1 VHDAM
6 RYHWQAARR
15 RNEGMPLAILIGC
28 TPEVMLVG
36 SADIPYGVD
45 ELCVAGGLAGAPLE
59 LVRCK
64 TIPLEVPAYAEAVI
78 EGVVSTELA
87 EPRLPFGEYPGY
99 LNVDYNVRPV
109 FKVTAITHRKG
120 AWFTPVTVGFPPSDT
135 NLIWGFTHAAQLYH
149 ILRYEKS
156 LPVAEVQFPQLGGGS
171 DFCLLRVN
179 DGVSQD
185 DVQKIIVELENSGP
199 AKYMVIVDHDIALN
213 DPEMIIWAMSF
224 RTRPREDL
232 KIFTGGI
239 GGLDPSA
246 AVTGSGQGK
255 MESAGSRDQYSRVV
269 INATRKY
276 PYPPLALPR
285 KQYMDK
291 ALQIWQQ
298 HKDLPEPEMRPPWH
312 GYELGYWTEEMQRF
326 ADMIVDGQ
334 YLKIGEEMAKRQKPI
349 TEDMFGRRTEKAGS

>member
-1 VHDAM
+1 
-6 RYHWQAARR
+6 
-15 RNEGMPLAILIGC
+15 
-28 TPEVMLVG
+28 
-36 SADIPYGVD
+36 
-45 ELCVAGGLAGAPLE
+45 
-59 LVRCK
+59 
-64 TIPLEVPAYAEAVI
+64 
-78 EGVVSTELA
+78 
-87 EPRLPFGEYPGY
+87 
-99 LNVDYNVRPV
+99 
-109 FKVTAITHRKG
+109 
-120 AWFTPVTVGFPPSDT
+120 
-135 NLIWGFTHAAQLYH
+135 
-149 ILRYEKS
+149 
-156 LPVAEVQFPQLGGGS
+156 
-171 DFCLLRVN
+171 
-179 DGVSQD
+179 
-185 DVQKIIVELENSGP
+185 
-199 AKYMVIVDHDIALN
+199 LN

-232 KIFTGGI
+232 KIFTGGL

-298 HKDLPEPEMRPPWH
+298 HKDLPEPEMRPPWY

-334 YLKIGEEMAKRQKPI
+334 YVKIGEEMAKRQKPI